1 MLKICRST
9 TCKLLAIIFEYC
21 VDARVFPSEWNK
33 GNTVPIHKKGNRQ
46 AMKNYRPVSLLPIY
60 GKILE
65 R

>member
-1 MLKICRST
+1 MYVKNLSFYNLQTISH
-9 TCKLLAIIFEYC
+9 C